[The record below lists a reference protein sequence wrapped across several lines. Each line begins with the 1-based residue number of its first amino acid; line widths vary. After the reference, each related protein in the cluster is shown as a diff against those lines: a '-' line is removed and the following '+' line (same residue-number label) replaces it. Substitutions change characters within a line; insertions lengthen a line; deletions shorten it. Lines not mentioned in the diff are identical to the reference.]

1 MPYKKIL
8 IALEGIEKE
17 TAIVNE
23 AVKLA
28 DALGSELSAF
38 HINDPAAGKAHMMM
52 DGLPLVEEK
61 DLRELIEKAG
71 QPELAKN
78 IAISIVES
86 DEYANSIA
94 DAAKGY
100 DMLIIGHKS
109 KSQIK
114 AVITDSV
121 DERVSDLVSCPI
133 LVVTID

>member
-23 AVKLA
+23 AVKIA

-94 DAAKGY
+94 EAAKGY